1 MLITFDTTNLAII
14 PNTGKKINVENDLK
28 RIGNVFDETFPTHE
42 VVKAPPLDIILTPI
56 LNIGCLS

>member
-42 VVKAPPLDIILTPI
+42 VVKVPPLDIILTPI